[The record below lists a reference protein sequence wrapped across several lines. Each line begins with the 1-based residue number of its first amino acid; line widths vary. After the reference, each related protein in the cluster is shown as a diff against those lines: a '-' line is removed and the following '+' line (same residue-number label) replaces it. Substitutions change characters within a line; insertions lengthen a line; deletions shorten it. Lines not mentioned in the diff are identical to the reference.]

1 MFSWSFVFLHIHLYL
16 LLFSFS
22 HSIPL
27 SHRLLIIKHQTLIKM
42 IASNFFSSKKI
53 LMLFILFFYIQLGL
67 IYGMEQELVSNST
80 LSHLKHAHLPMK
92 PGYIVLLIIVVLV
105 GPWCLWIT
113 CFMFRASSEGYES
126 RIQSLLQ
133 KRIHTENVMKEASD
147 TLNKAQ

>member
-1 MFSWSFVFLHIHLYL
+1 
-16 LLFSFS
+16 
-22 HSIPL
+22 
-27 SHRLLIIKHQTLIKM
+27 
-42 IASNFFSSKKI
+42 
-53 LMLFILFFYIQLGL
+53 MLFILFFYIQLGL

-133 KRIHTENVMKEASD
+133 KRIHTENIMKEASD

>member
-1 MFSWSFVFLHIHLYL
+1 M
-16 LLFSFS
+16 
-22 HSIPL
+22 
-27 SHRLLIIKHQTLIKM
+27 LLI
-42 IASNFFSSKKI
+42 
-53 LMLFILFFYIQLGL
+53 LFLYIQLGL
-67 IYGMEQELVSNST
+67 IYGMEQELASNST
-80 LSHLKHAHLPMK
+80 QIKHAQLPMK
-92 PGYIVLLIIVVLV
+92 PGYIVLFIIVVLV